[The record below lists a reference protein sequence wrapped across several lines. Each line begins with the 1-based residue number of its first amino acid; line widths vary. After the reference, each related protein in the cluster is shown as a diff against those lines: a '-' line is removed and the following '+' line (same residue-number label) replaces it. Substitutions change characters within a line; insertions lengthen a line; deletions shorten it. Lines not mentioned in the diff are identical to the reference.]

1 MYILQH
7 SFLLF
12 WPKNSIFMELVWKTI
27 LINFVKALYLRL
39 DFELNHKTLHIKMSL
54 ICVTTALTGLQRAD
68 FGVIPLEH
76 HTLLLW
82 FHHRR
87 QRFWNN
93 LSGTGPSEG
102 DHALWLLYLECS
114 LIFFSKFLHTITST
128 LHKVNINMWRYLQAI
143 IDIPVIFKTW
153 IVLKY

>member
-12 WPKNSIFMELVWKTI
+12 WPKNSIFMELVWKII
-27 LINFVKALYLRL
+27 LINFV
-39 DFELNHKTLHIKMSL
+39 
-54 ICVTTALTGLQRAD
+54 TALKYKVRFWIKSWNSTYQNKHYLCHYCPYWFTKSR
-68 FGVIPLEH
+68 FWVIPLEH

-93 LSGTGPSEG
+93 LSGTGPLEG